1 MPNSQLAAK
10 LYALSGQARA
20 HLQAAGFV
28 NWLRSRS
35 ELRLYED
42 SHGNFNSVGLAPPSR
57 GSKRSSAEPAASDG
71 AKRTRA
77 DSSSGGKSVTEYRAG
92 PTDPIPPSKREGK
105 RPVAIKPAKQSAPT
119 DGLVAMELSALGE
132 TEISMYRRGLI
143 EQKSGCRQ
151 EQGTRFSVRGTALQL
166 RHAAELL
173 LKGAKGTKSGAP
185 ELHVTANDSQ
195 ADWVLGKDGST
206 LKQLWQKH
214 ASVKIRISRP
224 DGSKSR
230 VISLRGSISQIKEA
244 VHDIAELWLGQGTA
258 PPRRA
263 QLSEGSAG
271 GSSSSA
277 AGQSSAAGASSGLSE
292 VRVRSLE
299 EIRAGKRV
307 ASAGSAPPSS
317 GKARAITPKQPS
329 AQPHP
334 TPEPTPSPPVAA
346 ASAGPSA
353 ASPAVPP
360 AAPPVL
366 PPAQPPAAV
375 SASASAA
382 VYALDLNSD
391 DDEDEEMVQPSLPVA
406 ASPETR
412 SRTQSPE
419 RPQSPERSGEQAEA
433 EAKAE
438 KLVWEQAEA
447 EARHRQEMQ
456 RLTEQLRRERQ
467 LKEQAPLSEEKRIE
481 VDEVIWDAIDDK
493 REKAGWTS
501 AKIKAEK
508 NHLKLKVR
516 RKPVVCAFTLN
527 DVGKSLSI
535 AGGVVKVNT
544 VERALLWTGQVP
556 EDVSGAKILCVEERI
571 GGRLEVRGAEMLR
584 ENPVT
589 GLVVQVLAHMGKI
602 QGQAGMWKKTQ
613 VIFEGEVGEDDG
625 GLTEEMH
632 AAFWKGVTST
642 ELGLFECAD
651 QLHSRDQPVFLPKP
665 GACTHSL
672 KMVGLMLC
680 RSVIK
685 DKPTGPGLSRIVL
698 DFLLEAEGKP
708 LRAFAATSKP
718 IVEQAER
725 AIESL
730 MQFDVLDAA
739 TYSRYLSDESGELRD
754 SDWIATRWL
763 GDDSLPLGEIVK
775 LHEQHELFNELPTV
789 DNLPHAIVESCRW
802 ILCESRRVELEALRD
817 GFTCHVNSNN

>member
-1 MPNSQLAAK
+1 
-10 LYALSGQARA
+10 
-20 HLQAAGFV
+20 
-28 NWLRSRS
+28 
-35 ELRLYED
+35 
-42 SHGNFNSVGLAPPSR
+42 
-57 GSKRSSAEPAASDG
+57 
-71 AKRTRA
+71 
-77 DSSSGGKSVTEYRAG
+77 
-92 PTDPIPPSKREGK
+92 
-105 RPVAIKPAKQSAPT
+105 
-119 DGLVAMELSALGE
+119 
-132 TEISMYRRGLI
+132 
-143 EQKSGCRQ
+143 
-151 EQGTRFSVRGTALQL
+151 
-166 RHAAELL
+166 
-173 LKGAKGTKSGAP
+173 
-185 ELHVTANDSQ
+185 
-195 ADWVLGKDGST
+195 
-206 LKQLWQKH
+206 
-214 ASVKIRISRP
+214 
-224 DGSKSR
+224 
-230 VISLRGSISQIKEA
+230 
-244 VHDIAELWLGQGTA
+244 
-258 PPRRA
+258 
-263 QLSEGSAG
+263 
-271 GSSSSA
+271 
-277 AGQSSAAGASSGLSE
+277 
-292 VRVRSLE
+292 
-299 EIRAGKRV
+299 
-307 ASAGSAPPSS
+307 
-317 GKARAITPKQPS
+317 
-329 AQPHP
+329 
-334 TPEPTPSPPVAA
+334 
-346 ASAGPSA
+346 
-353 ASPAVPP
+353 
-360 AAPPVL
+360 
-366 PPAQPPAAV
+366 
-375 SASASAA
+375 
-382 VYALDLNSD
+382 
-391 DDEDEEMVQPSLPVA
+391 MVQPSSPVA

-602 QGQAGMWKKTQ
+602 QGQAGLWKKTQ
-613 VIFEGEVGEDDG
+613 VIFEGEAGEDDG

-632 AAFWKGVTST
+632 AAFWKGVTSA
-642 ELGLFECAD
+642 ELELFECAD
-651 QLHSRDQPVFLPKP
+651 QLHSREDQPVFLPKP

-754 SDWIATRWL
+754 SDWIATCWA
-763 GDDSLPLGEIVK
+763 GDDSLPLGQIVK